1 MVEDFALVSDMAYV
15 AQNGGRIIRAIL
27 EIAVSKKWANVT
39 AVLMAMSKAIESR
52 LWPFDHPLKQFHLKP
67 ETMFSL
73 EKWADEWSVSELAEL
88 DAKSLGQLVHLN
100 EAHGSAILNAAKQFP
115 SVKITYA
122 LRPIA
127 SDVLKISLSIS
138 SAFEWNPKVHGTS
151 EPFWIWAEDQD
162 GTTILQFSHIMFH
175 ETTDV
180 LELDFFISIANG
192 IPPSVITVRSIS
204 DRWVGA
210 EDVTSLNL
218 DALLMPAT
226 AEPHTPVLNL
236 PFLDLGDIEPSFLR
250 DLFLRQMHTLN
261 SMQTQ
266 SYWNFV
272 HTKGNSLLCAPAGS
286 GKSTLAQMTIWYASS
301 DECNQ
306 KRLTQE

>member
-67 ETMFSL
+67 ETIFSL
-73 EKWADEWSVSELAEL
+73 EKWADEWSVSELVEL
-88 DAKSLGQLVHLN
+88 DANSLGQLVHLN

-115 SVKITYA
+115 SVKIAYV

-138 SAFEWNPKVHGTS
+138 SAFEWNPKIHGTS
-151 EPFWIWAEDQD
+151 EPFWIWVEGED
-162 GTTILQFSHIMFH
+162 GTVILQFSHVMFH
-175 ETTDV
+175 QTTDI
-180 LELDFFISIANG
+180 LELDFFIPIANG
-192 IPPSVITVRSIS
+192 IPPTLITVRSIS

-210 EDVTSLNL
+210 EDVATINL
-218 DALLMPAT
+218 DTLIMPSI
-226 AEPHTPVLNL
+226 AEPHTTVLNL
-236 PFLDLGDIEPSFLR
+236 PFLDLGDIQPSFLQ
-250 DLFLRQMHTLN
+250 DLFPRQLHTLN

-266 SYWNFV
+266 TYWNFV
-272 HTKGNSLLCAPAGS
+272 HTKTNSLLCAPAGS
-286 GKSTLAQMTIWYASS
+286 GKSTLAQMSIWYAFNHES
-301 DECNQ
+301 D
-306 KRLTQE
+306 KILTQ

>member
-67 ETMFSL
+67 ETIFSL
-73 EKWADEWSVSELAEL
+73 EKWADEWSVSELVEL
-88 DAKSLGQLVHLN
+88 DANSLGQLVHLN

-115 SVKITYA
+115 SVKIAYV

-138 SAFEWNPKVHGTS
+138 SAFEWNPKIHGTS
-151 EPFWIWAEDQD
+151 EPFWIWVEGED
-162 GTTILQFSHIMFH
+162 GTVILQFSHVMFH
-175 ETTDV
+175 QTTDI
-180 LELDFFISIANG
+180 LELDFFIPIANG
-192 IPPSVITVRSIS
+192 IPPTLITVRSIS

-210 EDVTSLNL
+210 EDVATINL
-218 DALLMPAT
+218 DTLIMPSI
-226 AEPHTPVLNL
+226 AEPHTTVLNL
-236 PFLDLGDIEPSFLR
+236 PFLDLGDIQPSFLQ
-250 DLFLRQMHTLN
+250 DLFPRQLHTLN

-266 SYWNFV
+266 TYWNFV
-272 HTKGNSLLCAPAGS
+272 HTKTNSLLCAPAGS
-286 GKSTLAQMTIWYASS
+286 GKSTLAQMSIWYAFNHES
-301 DECNQ
+301 D
-306 KRLTQE
+306 KKY